1 MAIEKTSQSK
11 VKPMKM
17 HIMDMMGLLMK
28 NKKIRL
34 STKNKVYNDALDRDG
49 MAAIKRIEKED
60 SALIEMLYPLCE
72 HSMLHGYMGL
82 KSYLLNLFY
91 ENTFCREYNSEDI
104 EWLIANYC
112 RNKNKDEET
121 AVFNIYTAV
130 YANALF
136 CDYLKKEFGTPRL
149 TDRDC
154 KLALSL
160 LSPLRDEEREEI
172 LFSCAR
178 RMTHGSLAY
187 NTKTFLKILPS
198 IITAIKRKNIS
209 TVVTIEKS

>member
-1 MAIEKTSQSK
+1 MAIEKNFQNK
-11 VKPMKM
+11 VKPMRM
-17 HIMDMMGLLMK
+17 HLMDMMGLHVK

-34 STKNKVYNDALDRDG
+34 STQNKVYNDALDRDI

-60 SALIEMLYPLCE
+60 SALIEMFYPLCE

-82 KSYLLNLFY
+82 KSYLLNLYY
-91 ENTFCREYNSEDI
+91 ENAFCHEYNIEDI
-104 EWLIANYC
+104 EWLITNYC
-112 RNKNKDEET
+112 RNKGKEEET
-121 AVFNIYTAV
+121 ACFNIYTAV

-136 CDYLKKEFGTPRL
+136 CDYLKKEYGTLKL

-178 RMTHGSLAY
+178 RLTHGSLAY
-187 NTKTFLKILPS
+187 NNKTFLKILPS

-209 TVVTIEKS
+209 SVVTIEK